1 MLSQFRFLIACLI
14 AAVLLSGCIST
25 KSFMDPSFPKVSYE
39 DLKKRQA
46 PIPLNLH
53 VEFQRNGVHVPGVD
67 ATLREG
73 AERILRSSGVIEPV
87 GDGGRGEIL
96 VVVNNIGDV
105 GDARSKGFATGFT
118 FGLVGSEVVD
128 AYEMTVVVTMKGKVV
143 ARATAS
149 HALHSVIGN
158 ATIPEGVEI
167 LPDGAGF
174 PRVLEQMLIRALQDL
189 QKTKEL
195 AGLLPARSIASPLA
209 G

>member
-1 MLSQFRFLIACLI
+1 MFSKLRFFIACLI
-14 AAVLLSGCIST
+14 AAVALSGCIST
-25 KSFMDPSFPKVSYE
+25 KSFMDPTFPKVSYD
-39 DLKKRQA
+39 DLKKRQT
-46 PIPLNLH
+46 PVPLNLQ
-53 VEFQRNGVHVPGVD
+53 VEFQRNGVHIPKID
-67 ATLREG
+67 ASLREDS
-73 AERILRSSGVIEPV
+73 ERILRTSGVIAPV
-87 GDGGRGEIL
+87 ADGGRGEIL
-96 VVVNNIGDV
+96 VVVNNIGDL

-158 ATIPEGVEI
+158 ATIPQGVEI

-174 PRVLEQMLIRALQDL
+174 PQVLEQMLIRALHDL

-195 AGLLPARSIASPLA
+195 AALLPTRPVAAPVQ